1 MARDVAANAS
11 TDAADRDAEMAPDD
25 NNDKP
30 LLPTSAAPSFEKK
43 KSLLSMEVVLV
54 LFYGAMNLG
63 SASGIVLVNK
73 AVFHTCG
80 FHFPIALTCMH
91 TLATA
96 LTMRIFALPS
106 VGFFKPERIPV
117 SRTWTL
123 ALAFC
128 GYVIFGNWSLDVNSV
143 GAW

>member
-1 MARDVAANAS
+1 MVVNRHATPANAS

-80 FHFPIALTCMH
+80 FHFPIALIR
-91 TLATA
+91 
-96 LTMRIFALPS
+96 RIQTP
-106 VGFFKPERIPV
+106 PCERGIRRNV
-117 SRTWTL
+117 NL
-123 ALAFC
+123 ALEAKER
-128 GYVIFGNWSLDVNSV
+128 DR
-143 GAW
+143 